1 MRQAV
6 LWLCFALLAMPAWA
20 QEETQEPES
29 GEESVEEKIERL
41 DQELRVLKRQAELD
55 KEAAAEKAKATD
67 QATAGRDGFSFR
79 SADGAFQLRVRGYV
93 QADYREFLGDDERP
107 ATDTFILR
115 RVRPIFEGT
124 LWKIFDFR
132 LMPDFGGGTTVL
144 QDAYIDLRLRPF
156 AKVRVGK
163 QKQPF
168 GIERLL
174 SASSLPFVERAL
186 PTAVAGNRD
195 VGVVLYGDVMKDRLS
210 YWAGVFNGVTDG
222 ASADAD
228 DGDGKDVVGRFMVHP
243 FRGTGHERVEGL
255 GAGFAASYGSQR
267 GNLLL
272 PGLATY
278 RSSGQQVFFQYRTD
292 ATTAGTA
299 VADGTRYRLSAQG
312 YLYSG
317 RLGVLAEQVFS
328 SQEVRLDVTRDT
340 LGANSWQVLGSWV
353 LTGERAS
360 VNGVTPRDAFEPSSG
375 KIGAFEVTA
384 RYHQLS
390 TDSDAFP
397 TFANPLVAA
406 RAAKAW
412 AAGVNWYLNRSIKVT
427 TNYEQTRFEGGAAVG
442 DRPTEHDVLT
452 RVQFG
457 F

>member
-1 MRQAV
+1 
-6 LWLCFALLAMPAWA
+6 
-20 QEETQEPES
+20 
-29 GEESVEEKIERL
+29 
-41 DQELRVLKRQAELD
+41 
-55 KEAAAEKAKATD
+55 
-67 QATAGRDGFSFR
+67 
-79 SADGAFQLRVRGYV
+79 
-93 QADYREFLGDDERP
+93 
-107 ATDTFILR
+107 
-115 RVRPIFEGT
+115 
-124 LWKIFDFR
+124 
-132 LMPDFGGGTTVL
+132 
-144 QDAYIDLRLRPF
+144 
-156 AKVRVGK
+156 
-163 QKQPF
+163 
-168 GIERLL
+168 
-174 SASSLPFVERAL
+174 
-186 PTAVAGNRD
+186 
-195 VGVVLYGDVMKDRLS
+195 VVLYGDVMKDRLS

-228 DGDGKDVVGRFMVHP
+228 DRDGKDMVGRFMVHP
-243 FRGTGHERVEGL
+243 FRGTGHERLEGL

-267 GNLLL
+267 GALLL
-272 PGLATY
+272 PGLASY
-278 RSSGQQVFFQYRTD
+278 RSSGQQVFFRYRTD

-299 VADGTRYRLSAQG
+299 LADGTRYRLSAQG

-406 RAAKAW
+406 RAANAW

-427 TNYEQTRFEGGAAVG
+427 TNYEQTRFEGGATVG